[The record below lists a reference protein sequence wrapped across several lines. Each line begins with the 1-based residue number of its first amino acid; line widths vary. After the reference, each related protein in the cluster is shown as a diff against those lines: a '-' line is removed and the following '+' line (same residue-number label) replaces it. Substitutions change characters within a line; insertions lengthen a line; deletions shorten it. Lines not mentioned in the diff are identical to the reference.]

1 MDGNDEGI
9 HGLLV
14 RIREQDHSVSYGVQI
29 QDMGHKI
36 GFFFFFS
43 FFFFFF
49 FFFLFFFFFFF
60 FFFFSFLFLDLQDS
74 EIFPL
79 ISFCE

>member
-36 GFFFFFS
+36 GFFFFL
-43 FFFFFF
+43 
-49 FFFLFFFFFFF
+49 FFFLFLFLFLFL
-60 FFFFSFLFLDLQDS
+60 FFFSFFGPARFSNISSNFLL
-74 EIFPL
+74 
-79 ISFCE
+79 